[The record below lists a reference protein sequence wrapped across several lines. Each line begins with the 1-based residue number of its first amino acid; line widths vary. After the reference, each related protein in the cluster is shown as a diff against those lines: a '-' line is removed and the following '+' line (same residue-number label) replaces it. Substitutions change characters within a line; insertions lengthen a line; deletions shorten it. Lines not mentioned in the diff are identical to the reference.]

1 MQPETAPYQHPE
13 SQRKHHVKPSIAKP
27 APGSRAGKADV
38 GLLFAPLNL
47 RSYAPVT
54 LLIDQRAD
62 GVHLSYDA
70 MASLLAQYENAEALH
85 VARDLDELLR
95 ELLLS
100 ESEGAA
106 YSLRAPESL
115 LAR

>member
-1 MQPETAPYQHPE
+1 M
-13 SQRKHHVKPSIAKP
+13 
-27 APGSRAGKADV
+27 
-38 GLLFAPLNL
+38 
-47 RSYAPVT
+47 
-54 LLIDQRAD
+54 
-62 GVHLSYDA
+62 HLSYDA
-70 MASLLAQYENAEALH
+70 MAGLLAHYENAEALQ

-95 ELLLS
+95 ELLSS